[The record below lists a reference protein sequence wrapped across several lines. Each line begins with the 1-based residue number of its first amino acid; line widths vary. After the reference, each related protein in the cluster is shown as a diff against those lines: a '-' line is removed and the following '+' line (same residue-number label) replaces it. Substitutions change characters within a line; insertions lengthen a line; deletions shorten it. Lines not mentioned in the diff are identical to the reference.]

1 MVDVTSLD
9 ERVAAPMPTIAELR
23 QLYDTIETSVSATS
37 KAMHSLTEKSKDA
50 THSDLDFANGL
61 SLLLIRPHLLLASI
75 HQLVIMLG
83 LRLANSSSAPHDE
96 EEEMP
101 SIRPFSADRTERKS
115 LASSSGEYV
124 QASLQNELT
133 VIREV
138 MEKTKG
144 LESKVSYQV
153 KKLVAL
159 ANDAGMRETE
169 PKKSE
174 EEVDEEQAEGE
185 DSSTDAFSSLLTFLP
200 IDLLSFK
207 PNPSALASNKK
218 GKHAAEDEDE
228 RTATRRAKNSRRSL
242 SVSDDGNGD
251 DGAGDGIYRA
261 PKMAA
266 VPYVESRASRRT
278 DRRAPALLSEFASS
292 LTSAP
297 LLESTSGLAVR
308 PVVTSGGDALHTNS
322 KSAKRMAELQRMNE
336 FEEENMTRLVMT
348 KRELKRREEDEA
360 ALNMGYGVGGPS
372 RSRSRRQGG
381 FEAELEGVLGD
392 RGGKSL
398 WDGVGK
404 GLGKR
409 DGILERS
416 RKRTSAGDG
425 MDDGSNKRKKGK
437 FEHAMKNKNRK

>member
-1 MVDVTSLD
+1 MVDATLQDDMV
-9 ERVAAPMPTIAELR
+9 EAPMPSIAELR

-37 KAMHSLTEKSKDA
+37 KAMQSLTEKSKDA
-50 THSDLDFANGL
+50 SHPDFDFANGL

-83 LRLANSSSAPHDE
+83 LRLATSSSVPHDD

-115 LASSSGEYV
+115 LANSSGEYV

-153 KKLVAL
+153 KKLVTL
-159 ANDAGMRETE
+159 ANEAGMRETDA
-169 PKKSE
+169 KKTE
-174 EEVDEEQAEGE
+174 QEVDEDNAEGE
-185 DSSTDAFSSLLTFLP
+185 FFGTIKLAPSADTALTDP
-200 IDLLSFK
+200 LSFK
-207 PNPSALASNKK
+207 PNPMALMQLSKK
-218 GKHAAEDEDE
+218 GKQAVVEEDKA
-228 RTATRRAKNSRRSL
+228 TARRAKNSRRSP
-242 SVSDDGNGD
+242 SVSDDGGNGD
-251 DGAGDGIYRA
+251 AGDGIYRA

-266 VPYVESRASRRT
+266 VPYVESRTSRRT

-297 LLESTSGLAVR
+297 MLESTSGLAVR

-348 KRELKRREEDEA
+348 KRELKKREEDEA

-416 RKRTSAGDG
+416 RKRTTTGDE
-425 MDDGSNKRKKGK
+425 MDGGSTKRKKGK
-437 FEHAMKNKNRK
+437 FEHAVKNKGRK

>member
-1 MVDVTSLD
+1 MVDVSND
-9 ERVAAPMPTIAELR
+9 EEVAVPMPTIAELR

-37 KAMHSLTEKSKDA
+37 KAIKSLLEKSKDQSQ
-50 THSDLDFANGL
+50 TDFDFAHGL

-83 LRLANSSSAPHDE
+83 LRLAASSEKEIEDDE
-96 EEEMP
+96 ELP
-101 SIRPFSADRTERKS
+101 GIRPFSADRVERPS
-115 LASSSGEYV
+115 LAEMSSEY
-124 QASLQNELT
+124 AEAFLTTELV

-153 KKLVAL
+153 KKLVTL
-159 ANDAGMRETE
+159 ANEAGLRETQ
-169 PKKSE
+169 P
-174 EEVDEEQAEGE
+174 QAEGDEEENDAE
-185 DSSTDAFSSLLTFLP
+185 DP
-200 IDLLSFK
+200 LSFK
-207 PNPSALASNKK
+207 PNPSALMGASSKK
-218 GKHAAEDEDE
+218 GRKVEEEAP
-228 RTATRRAKNSRRSL
+228 RQLKNSRRSPTP
-242 SVSDDGNGD
+242 SDDENG
-251 DGAGDGIYRA
+251 GARDGIYRA

-266 VPYVESRASRRT
+266 VPYVESRASRQT
-278 DRRAPALLSEFASS
+278 NRRAPALLSEFASS

-308 PVVTSGGDALHTNS
+308 PVVTSGGDPIHTNS
-322 KSAKRMAELQRMNE
+322 TSAKRMAELQRMNE
-336 FEEENMTRLVMT
+336 FEEDNMTRLVQT

-404 GLGKR
+404 GLGR
-409 DGILERS
+409 REGILERS
-416 RKRTSAGDG
+416 RKRTGASDEMDG
-425 MDDGSNKRKKGK
+425 PSGKRKRGK
-437 FEHAMKNKNRK
+437 FEHAIRSKNRK